1 MQPLQATTNAM
12 NVMPDFFSRM
22 QANLTGMV
30 AVFFLITL
38 PVAVVTFTQPVE
50 YEAKTGILIR
60 QGQRGK
66 ADLKAELA
74 LLHGNVLAEQILKAV
89 GPERLFPE
97 AAGAEDRLRQFQRRL
112 RAQAVR
118 NSRIVEITFRHSDP
132 ELAAEA
138 ANTAVRLLGPELDK
152 LDDPQAALLEEE
164 LLLRRKQL
172 QQAQNVLSMFR
183 QNSRLHLPD
192 RQRRHLAIERGRMEA
207 VLAEEARKEQELAG
221 ELAELRRQFAAV
233 PVKAEESRSSFLEM
247 KLYLHELRRKYD
259 ATQPLAVEAAKQ
271 LERMRQQ
278 LQGGADL
285 DALADWIARTN
296 AAHSAQKGAEEAA
309 RFQLDKLAEQQRQQ
323 AEQAKIFSSLEAEV
337 EKNRELYAQQLNKV
351 ETDRKAGV
359 KGGLVTVIE
368 QALPPERPARP
379 KKLRNMLA
387 AVLFGLMGSL
397 LWGCLRQRQAG

>member
-1 MQPLQATTNAM
+1 M

-138 ANTAVRLLGPELDK
+138 ANAAVRLLGPELDK

-233 PVKAEESRSSFLEM
+233 PVKVEESRSAFLEM

-351 ETDRKAGV
+351 ETGRKAGV

-397 LWGCLRQRQAG
+397 LWGGLRRRQAG

>member
-97 AAGAEDRLRQFQRRL
+97 AGAEDRLRQFQRRL

-233 PVKAEESRSSFLEM
+233 PVKAEESRSAFLEM

-323 AEQAKIFSSLEAEV
+323 AEQGKIFSSLEAEV

-351 ETDRKAGV
+351 ETGRKAGV

-397 LWGCLRQRQAG
+397 LWGCLRQRQAAG

>member
-97 AAGAEDRLRQFQRRL
+97 AGAEDRLRQFQRRL

-233 PVKAEESRSSFLEM
+233 PVKAEESRSAFLEM

-323 AEQAKIFSSLEAEV
+323 AEQAKIFSSLETEV

-351 ETDRKAGV
+351 ETGRKAGV